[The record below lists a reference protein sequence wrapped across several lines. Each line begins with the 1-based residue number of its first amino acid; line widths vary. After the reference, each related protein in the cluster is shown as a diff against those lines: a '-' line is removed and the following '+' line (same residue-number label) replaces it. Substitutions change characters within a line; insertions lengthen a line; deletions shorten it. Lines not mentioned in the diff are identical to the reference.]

1 MLQGWQGKILG
12 ALLGYV
18 IGRLPGAIIG
28 LLLGH
33 QFDVAM
39 QRARA
44 PDRAG
49 SDANRPDTQRDDP
62 EALRRA
68 FFEATFQVMGHVAK
82 SDGRVSE
89 QEIGAARAA
98 MQRFSLG
105 DAERRLAIELY
116 TQGKAADFPLEAT
129 LERLRWLAS
138 DRPDLSRLFVQIQL
152 EAALDGDGVGE
163 RPRQVF
169 LRMCRALGISPLE
182 FAALEAM
189 LRMHRGAR
197 PGGGADGA
205 GTGQRPRRGGAKLAD
220 AYQVLGVPPTAAD
233 AEVTR
238 AFRRLISQNHPDKLV
253 AQGLPE
259 SMIAAA
265 HERTQ
270 QILDAY
276 ETVKEHRGIR

>member
-1 MLQGWQGKILG
+1 MLQGWYGKILG
-12 ALLGYV
+12 SLLGFI
-18 IGRLPGAIIG
+18 IGRGLLGAIVG
-28 LLLGH
+28 FVLGH
-33 QFDVAM
+33 QFDLAM
-39 QRARA
+39 RRSRVRSQSQA
-44 PDRAG
+44 PAG
-49 SDANRPDTQRDDP
+49 EGRGDP

-68 FFEATFQVMGHVAK
+68 FFEATFQVMGHIAK

-105 DAERRLAIELY
+105 EADRRRAIELY
-116 TQGKAADFPLEAT
+116 TQGKQPDFPLEGT
-129 LERLRWLAS
+129 LERLRWLAGG
-138 DRPDLSRLFVQIQL
+138 RPDLCRLFVQIQL
-152 EAALDGDGVGE
+152 EAALDGDGLGE
-163 RPRQVF
+163 RPRQVL
-169 LRMCRALGISPLE
+169 LRTCGALGIAPLE
-182 FAALEAM
+182 LAALEAM

-197 PGGGADGA
+197 PGQGPGGARSG
-205 GTGQRPRRGGAKLAD
+205 PPPRGGAKLAD
-220 AYQVLGVPPTAAD
+220 AYQVLGVSPTAAD

-238 AFRRLISQNHPDKLV
+238 AFRRLISQNHPDKMV

-276 ETVKEHRGIR
+276 ETIKEHRGIK